1 MRRLAI
7 DHSYARLVTELPP
20 EIATEKRRRS
30 WLGAVGMPPWIPRLL
45 AMVFGSII
53 ILWASF
59 HVLGRLRGLLIMVGI
74 SLFLSIALE
83 PGVNYLAKRGWRRGL
98 ATGALFLSTMV
109 LVGLFIGLMVPLIVN
124 QTIKLIDQIPSY
136 LQQAEDF
143 AARFGVDFTGERLSD
158 ALSNLGDDLQGVA
171 ADVAGSV
178 FGVGTALL
186 STLLQLLT
194 IGLFTFYMTAEAP
207 QLRRTVLSMLPQV
220 RQREVLRVYDIAIEK
235 TSGYFY
241 SRALLAMFA
250 ASLAWAAFT
259 IIGVPFALA
268 LALWLGVLSQFVP
281 VFGTYIGGVLPLLIA
296 LLESPPKA
304 IAVLVYIVV
313 YQQIEN
319 YLLAPKITHHT
330 MSLHPAVSF
339 GSAIAGATLMG
350 IPGALMA
357 LPIAATVQAF
367 VSTYI
372 ERHEVVDSPLTE
384 DEDVSPASAD
394 ASTDD

>member
-1 MRRLAI
+1 
-7 DHSYARLVTELPP
+7 
-20 EIATEKRRRS
+20 
-30 WLGAVGMPPWIPRLL
+30 MPGWIPRLL
-45 AMVFGSII
+45 LMVFGTMIL
-53 ILWASF
+53 LWASY
-59 HVLGRLRGLLIMVGI
+59 HVLGRLRGLLILLAI

-83 PGVNYLAKRGWRRGL
+83 PGVNFLARKGWRRGI
-98 ATGALFLSTMV
+98 ATGVLFMITAV
-109 LVGLFIGLMVPLIVN
+109 IIGLFIGLMVPLIVN
-124 QTIKLIDQIPSY
+124 QTIKLIDKIPSY
-136 LQQAEDF
+136 VEQASEF
-143 AARFGVDFTGERLSD
+143 AARFGIEFSGERL
-158 ALSNLGDDLQGVA
+158 AAAVSNLGQDLQGIG

-194 IGLFTFYMTAEAP
+194 IGLFTFYMTAEGP
-207 QLRRTVLSMLPQV
+207 KFRRTMLSMLPQA
-220 RQREVLRVYDIAIEK
+220 RQREVLRIIDIAIDK
-235 TSGYFY
+235 TGGYFY
-241 SRALLAMFA
+241 SRALLALFA
-250 ASLAWAAFT
+250 AAVAWAAFT

-281 VFGTYIGGVLPLLIA
+281 VFGTYLGGVLPLLIA

-339 GSAIAGATLMG
+339 GSAIAGGTLMG
-350 IPGALMA
+350 VPGALMA
-357 LPIAATVQAF
+357 LPIAATIQAF

-372 ERHEVVDSPLTE
+372 ERHEVVQSPLTE
-384 DEDVSPASAD
+384 VAESPRPGAAKPAD
-394 ASTDD
+394 D

>member
-1 MRRLAI
+1 
-7 DHSYARLVTELPP
+7 
-20 EIATEKRRRS
+20 
-30 WLGAVGMPPWIPRLL
+30 MPAWIPRLL
-45 AMVFGSII
+45 MMVFGTII
-53 ILWASF
+53 VLWAAL
-59 HVLGRLRGLLIMVGI
+59 HVLGRLRGLLVLLAI
-74 SLFLSIALE
+74 SMFLSIALE
-83 PGVNYLAKRGWRRGL
+83 PGVNYLARRGWRRGI
-98 ATGALFLSTMV
+98 ATGVLFLAA
-109 LVGLFIGLMVPLIVN
+109 LVVMGLFIGLMVPLIVN

-136 LQQAEDF
+136 VDEASDF
-143 AARFGVDFTGERLSD
+143 AARFGIEFSGDRL
-158 ALSNLGDDLQGVA
+158 AEAVSNLGTDLQGIA

-194 IGLFTFYMTAEAP
+194 IGLFTFYMTAEGP
-207 QLRRTVLSMLPQV
+207 RLRRSVLSVLPQA
-220 RQREVLRVYDIAIEK
+220 RQRDLLRIIDIAIDK
-235 TSGYFY
+235 TGGYFY

-250 ASLAWAAFT
+250 AALAWAAFS
-259 IIGVPFALA
+259 IIGVPFPLA

-296 LLESPPKA
+296 LLESPPTA

-350 IPGALMA
+350 IAGALMA
-357 LPIAATVQAF
+357 LPIAATIQAF

-372 ERHEVVDSPLTE
+372 NRHEVVESPLTE
-384 DEDVSPASAD
+384 EVDGERSNARSEDSPD
-394 ASTDD
+394 G

>member
-1 MRRLAI
+1 MSTPPTETPAPSRARRN
-7 DHSYARLVTELPP
+7 
-20 EIATEKRRRS
+20 
-30 WLGAVGMPPWIPRLL
+30 WLGAAGLPGWVPRLL
-45 AMVFGSII
+45 LMVFGTIVG
-53 ILWASF
+53 LWAAY
-59 HVLGRLRGLLIMVGI
+59 HVLGRLRGLLILLAI

-83 PGVNYLAKRGWRRGL
+83 PGVNFLARKGWRRGI
-98 ATGALFLSTMV
+98 ATGALFLSGLIV
-109 LVGLFIGLMVPLIVN
+109 VGLFIGLMVPLIVN
-124 QTIKLIDQIPSY
+124 QTIKLIDKIPSY
-136 LQQAEDF
+136 VDQMAEF
-143 AARFGVDFTGERLSD
+143 AARFGIEFSGERL
-158 ALSNLGDDLQGVA
+158 AEAVSNLGQDLQGIG

-194 IGLFTFYMTAEAP
+194 IGLFTFYMTAEGP
-207 QLRRTVLSMLPQV
+207 KLRRTMLSMLPQV
-220 RQREVLRVYDIAIEK
+220 RQREVLRIIDIAIDK
-235 TSGYFY
+235 TGGYFY
-241 SRALLAMFA
+241 SRALLALFA
-250 ASLAWAAFT
+250 ASVAWAAFT

-281 VFGTYIGGVLPLLIA
+281 VFGTYLGGVLPLLIA

-313 YQQIEN
+313 YQQLEN

-339 GSAIAGATLMG
+339 GSAIAGGTLMG

-357 LPIAATVQAF
+357 LPIAATIQAF

-372 ERHEVVDSPLTE
+372 ERHEVIRSPLTE
-384 DEDVSPASAD
+384 DAD
-394 ASTDD
+394 PPRPETGKPVDG